1 MPKPRRPQLYDLVAC
16 YDPDGYWYPCFV
28 AEISIPGNSYNL
40 RFSDGSLVWVGEEN
54 VTLLMLEEYSTEPA
68 AQPPPP
74 VLQRTET
81 PDALD
86 MEPWN
91 SSDDEVVMSTPLD
104 DLPAPP
110 PLHLRPPP
118 AAQLLR
124 RASVLP
130 KTLTDDSKK
139 KRYTIDTL
147 KKSWR
152 KSFRSSKR
160 GADK

>member
-54 VTLLMLEEYSTEPA
+54 VTLLLLEEYCNEPA
-68 AQPPPP
+68 APPPT
-74 VLQRTET
+74 LQRTET

-91 SSDDEVVMSTPLD
+91 SSDDEVVESMPLEQ
-104 DLPAPP
+104 PAP
-110 PLHLRPPP
+110 LLLKPPP
-118 AAQLLR
+118 AAKLLR
-124 RASVLP
+124 KPSVLP
-130 KTLTDDSKK
+130 RTLTEDPRK
-139 KRYTIDTL
+139 KRYRISTL

-152 KSFRSSKR
+152 KSFRSKR